1 MRSLKL
7 LRRPLAAAILLAV
20 AGTSQAAISVF
31 TTQAS
36 FLAAVTAP
44 GVDTFANLS
53 VTSETATPLNRS
65 AGSYTYRATA
75 PDGFFGAG
83 SAANPWLSTNTAVD
97 PITFSNFSAGVSAI
111 GGFFVG
117 SDVNGAFTSGSLTL
131 LATDVLGATSTQTI
145 AGGVTSFLGFV
156 STTSMTSLVLSAVQP
171 AGGFLWPAADNMT
184 LATAAVTAPV
194 PEPETYALL
203 LSGLGL
209 LGVLGR
215 RRRFPS

>member
-7 LRRPLAAAILLAV
+7 LRKPLAAAILLAV
-20 AGTSQAAISVF
+20 AGASQAAISVF

-44 GVDTFANLS
+44 GVDTFADLS
-53 VTSETATPLNRS
+53 VTTATASPLNRT
-65 AGSYTYRATA
+65 AGSYTYRAAT
-75 PDGFFGAG
+75 PDSFFGAG
-83 SAANPWLSTNTAVD
+83 SAANPWLSTNTAAD
-97 PITFSNFSAGVSAI
+97 SITFSNFAAGVSAI

-131 LATDVLGATSTQTI
+131 LATDGVGATSTQTI

-171 AGGFLWPAADNMT
+171 AGGFLWPAADNLT
-184 LATAAVTAPV
+184 LAISPVAVPV
-194 PEPETYALL
+194 PEPETYALF

-209 LGVLGR
+209 LGIFGR
-215 RRRFPS
+215 RRRLPS